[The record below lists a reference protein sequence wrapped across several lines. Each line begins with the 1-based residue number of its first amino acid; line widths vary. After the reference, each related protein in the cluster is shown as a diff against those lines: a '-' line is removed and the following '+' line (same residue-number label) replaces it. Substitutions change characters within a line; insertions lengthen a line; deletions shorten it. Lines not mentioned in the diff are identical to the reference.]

1 MSKENIVSQIKKAT
15 RRKFSYVPQLT
26 RYQHLTLCLLLK
38 GRRYGSRSNARRSD
52 KHNTVQ
58 SLTVA
63 PVTVSFS
70 STCWLRAA
78 TNSVRKF
85 MKDNVIS
92 LENKQN
98 RLTSRQRVLA
108 ALNHQ
113 PADRVP
119 VDLGGTHCSGAQ
131 VSVIAKL
138 RKALGLSKK
147 NERVKVIDIY
157 QMLGEIAPDLI
168 EVLGLDIVMLPAR
181 WNMFGFE
188 NTGWKKWRTFDG
200 TDVLVPGK
208 FNTRPE
214 PNGDILQ
221 YPQGDASSPASGR
234 MPNGGFYFDAII
246 RQEPIDDLKLN
257 PEDNLEEF
265 TILGEDDLKHYEKH
279 ASDLH
284 SNTDLAVVTSFP
296 GTAFGD
302 IAVVPAPFL
311 KHSKGIRDIEEWY
324 ISTVT
329 RRNYIK
335 EVFAR
340 QAQIAVEN
348 LKLAY
353 QAVGDKI
360 QIVWMDGSDLSSQNS
375 LFCSPDSY
383 RELYLPYAKCVND
396 WIHTNTKWKTIK
408 HCCGGCEPLIDG
420 FIKAGYDI
428 LNPVQC
434 SAAGMDP
441 QHLVNNYGDR
451 IVFWG
456 GGIDTQQTLPFGTP
470 DEVTGQVKER
480 VRIFS
485 QKNGY
490 IFNTI
495 HNIQC
500 GTPIENVLAMFR
512 ALGRKV

>member
-1 MSKENIVSQIKKAT
+1 
-15 RRKFSYVPQLT
+15 
-26 RYQHLTLCLLLK
+26 
-38 GRRYGSRSNARRSD
+38 
-52 KHNTVQ
+52 
-58 SLTVA
+58 
-63 PVTVSFS
+63 
-70 STCWLRAA
+70 
-78 TNSVRKF
+78 
-85 MKDNVIS
+85 
-92 LENKQN
+92 
-98 RLTSRQRVLA
+98 
-108 ALNHQ
+108 
-113 PADRVP
+113 
-119 VDLGGTHCSGAQ
+119 
-131 VSVIAKL
+131 
-138 RKALGLSKK
+138 
-147 NERVKVIDIY
+147 
-157 QMLGEIAPDLI
+157 MLGEVSPDLI
-168 EVLGLDIVMLPAR
+168 EALQLDIVMLPAR

-188 NTGWKKWRTFDG
+188 NADWKKWRTFDG

-221 YPQGDASSPASGR
+221 YPQGDTSAPASGR
-234 MPNGGFYFDAII
+234 MPKGGFYFDAII
-246 RQEPIDDLKLN
+246 RQEPIDDSKLN

-279 ASDLH
+279 ADDLH
-284 SNTDLAVVTSFP
+284 KNTDLAIVASFP

-302 IAVVPAPFL
+302 IALVPAPFL
-311 KHSKGIRDIEEWY
+311 KHPKGIRDIEEWY

-329 RRNYIK
+329 RRDYIK

-340 QAQIAVEN
+340 QAEIAIEN

-360 QIVWMDGSDLSSQNS
+360 HIVWMDGSDLSSQNS
-375 LFCSPDSY
+375 LFCSPDGY
-383 RELYLPYAKCVND
+383 RELYLPYAKKVND
-396 WIHTNTKWKTIK
+396 WIHANTKWKTIK

-420 FIKAGYDI
+420 FIEAGYDI

-441 QHLVNNYGDR
+441 QHLVDKFGDR

-456 GGIDTQQTLPFGTP
+456 GGVDTQQTLPFGTP
-470 DEVTGQVKER
+470 DEVARQVKER

-485 QKNGY
+485 QKNGF

-500 GTPIENVLAMFR
+500 GTPVENVLAMFR